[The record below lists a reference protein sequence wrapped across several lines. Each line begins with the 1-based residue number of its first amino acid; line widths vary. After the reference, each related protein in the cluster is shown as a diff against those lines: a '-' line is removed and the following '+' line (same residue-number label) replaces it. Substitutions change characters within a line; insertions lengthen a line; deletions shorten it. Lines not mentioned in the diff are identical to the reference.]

1 MLGERVLACPYAC
14 RHEAEQGRK
23 TFDNVTKKTKKKLD
37 VVWFWLLVG
46 AKVRVDCCPRENLLT
61 LIGVASDA
69 AVAKYI
75 CHRVIGVLR
84 RG

>member
-23 TFDNVTKKTKKKLD
+23 MFDNVTKKTKKKEL
-37 VVWFWLLVG
+37 VWVLLLIG